1 MTTTDV
7 QKGAVAA
14 APQTNDSDA
23 GPDKAQR
30 AESAAN
36 ELLAK
41 ARYDAFKLVTDAR
54 TEAESVLDEARA
66 EADGI
71 VKQATM
77 TAESLHDAAKLQAD
91 ELLTSANAEH
101 DAAHE
106 TRPSTEPVET
116 TEALEAEH
124 EELTQRVGSLRSVA
138 DQLEVRFAALA
149 DAADRG
155 GSNISSDEPVD
166 PPASAIDYSP
176 SVPSPS
182 VDPEP
187 AEVEERGSFYTR
199 RSANLPSIG
208 DAASQSALEMMRAIR
223 SSSERRET

>member
-14 APQTNDSDA
+14 APQTDDSDA
-23 GPDKAQR
+23 GPDEAQR

-77 TAESLHDAAKLQAD
+77 TAESLHDAAKFQAD

-106 TRPSTEPVET
+106 TRQSTEPVET

-124 EELTQRVGSLRSVA
+124 EEGERGAVDGRALVLAGHYRSVA
-138 DQLEVRFAALA
+138 SEIA
-149 DAADRG
+149 DCRERYD
-155 GSNISSDEPVD
+155 
-166 PPASAIDYSP
+166 AIDWATWAQ
-176 SVPSPS
+176 
-182 VDPEP
+182 D
-187 AEVEERGSFYTR
+187 RF
-199 RSANLPSIG
+199 
-208 DAASQSALEMMRAIR
+208 
-223 SSSERRET
+223 